1 MIKLSGQMEG
11 ISVRGDS
18 RYTYALRIGERTKLV
33 STLYR
38 GYRTKELNKD
48 PGTPSARVIKLSGQM
63 EGISVRGDS
72 RYTYALR
79 IGERTKL
86 VDRKTTVQARWRASA
101 SMVDTNLGDT
111 EP

>member
-1 MIKLSGQMEG
+1 MVSSLD
-11 ISVRGDS
+11 SVPS
-18 RYTYALRIGERTKLV
+18 TL

-38 GYRTKELNKD
+38 GYRTKESKKD
-48 PGTPSARVIKLSGQM
+48 PGTPSARGIKLSGQM

-101 SMVDTNLGDT
+101 SMVDTDLGDT

>member
-1 MIKLSGQMEG
+1 MENNSEFSLLG
-11 ISVRGDS
+11 GSSRGLVS
-18 RYTYALRIGERTKLV
+18 RLCLD

-38 GYRTKELNKD
+38 GYRTKEPNKD
-48 PGTPSARVIKLSGQM
+48 PETPSAKGIKLSSQM

-101 SMVDTNLGDT
+101 SMVDTDLGDT

>member
-1 MIKLSGQMEG
+1 MVSSLD
-11 ISVRGDS
+11 SVPS
-18 RYTYALRIGERTKLV
+18 TLY

-38 GYRTKELNKD
+38 GYHTKEPKKD
-48 PGTPSARVIKLSGQM
+48 PGTPSARGIKLSGQM

-101 SMVDTNLGDT
+101 SMVDTDLGDT
-111 EP
+111 EPQHPQASTSPEPLSPSA